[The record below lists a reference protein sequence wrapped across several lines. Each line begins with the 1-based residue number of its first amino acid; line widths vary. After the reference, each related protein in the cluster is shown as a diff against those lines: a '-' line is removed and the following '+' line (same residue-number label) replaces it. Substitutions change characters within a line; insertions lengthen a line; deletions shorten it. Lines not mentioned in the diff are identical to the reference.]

1 MRRKNRLTAN
11 RNNYDKFYCNKR
23 QYMKYKMNTYV
34 YELFSNKSK
43 YTIESY
49 SDELINCI
57 DYIESW
63 E

>member
-1 MRRKNRLTAN
+1 
-11 RNNYDKFYCNKR
+11 
-23 QYMKYKMNTYV
+23 MKYKMNTYV